1 MAKQKSSLSKLLAYA
16 GGHRK
21 LTILGCTLSGVA
33 AVLALGPFVCIWLVA
48 REIFAVW
55 PLVTAAQGIG
65 RYGYWAV
72 GLALASLLV
81 YFAALMC
88 THLAAFRT
96 ARNMRSLALHQV
108 VELPLGYFSDKQ
120 SGRLRK
126 IIDDNAS
133 LTESLLAHQL
143 PDLVGAVVT
152 PLAAVVL
159 LLVFDWRLGLLSLVP
174 LAVAVVLLNAMMG
187 GQNADFFSRYQLA
200 LEKMSGEAV
209 EYVRGIPVVKVFQQT
224 VYSFKSFYDA
234 IMSYKDLASGY
245 ALSCQKPMTAFT
257 TILNGTY
264 VLLIPAGLLFLAWTS
279 QGSAVLLDWLFYILF
294 TPACSMMMTR
304 IMYASESLMEA
315 DEAVRKLE
323 EIMTVKPLDEPI
335 APQSPKE
342 NDVVFEGVTFHY
354 PGADR
359 PALDGVSLTVKQG
372 TTAALVGPSGGGK
385 TTAAS
390 LIPRFWDVDSGRITI
405 GGVDVREM
413 NSEQLMKRVAF
424 VFQDTRLFK
433 ASLLDNIRAARPSAA
448 RDEALRAAHLAQC
461 DDILAKLSQG
471 IDTVVGT
478 QGVYLSG
485 GECQRIALARAI
497 LKDAPI
503 VLLDEATAFADPEN
517 ERLIQQAFEHLTR
530 GKTVLMIAHR
540 LSTVKDADNILV
552 MAEGRIAEEGRHETL
567 LAQDGL
573 YAQMWRN
580 YQTSVSW
587 KVGKEATG
595 YGA

>member
-33 AVLALGPFVCIWLVA
+33 AVLALGPFVCIWLVV

-55 PLVTAAQGIG
+55 PSVTAAQGIG
-65 RYGYWAV
+65 HYGYWAV

-323 EIMTVKPLDEPI
+323 EIMTVKPLAEPI

-448 RDEALRAAHLAQC
+448 REEALRAAHLAQC

-471 IDTVVGT
+471 IDTVIGT

-552 MAEGRIAEEGRHETL
+552 MAEGRIAEEGRHEAL

-580 YQTSVSW
+580 YQTSVAW